1 MQTET
6 KKRPTALE
14 MERRRQGFTLA
25 LLASKVGTSVSVLSG
40 IESRRAL
47 PTFAM
52 QERIATALQLSR
64 DQLFGATPERIDY

>member
-25 LLASKVGTSVSVLSG
+25 LLASEVGTSIGVLSG

-47 PTFAM
+47 PTPAM
-52 QERIATALQLSR
+52 RERIATALQLST
-64 DQLFGATPERIDY
+64 DQLFGATPDRIDY